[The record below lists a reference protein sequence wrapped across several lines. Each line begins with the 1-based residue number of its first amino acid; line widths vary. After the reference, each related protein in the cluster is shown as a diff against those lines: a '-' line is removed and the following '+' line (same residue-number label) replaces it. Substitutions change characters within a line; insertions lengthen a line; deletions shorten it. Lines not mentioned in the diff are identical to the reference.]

1 MARDPNTSFRRQQ
14 ISAFENPGYEG
25 TRAMGVG
32 GKEDYTEV
40 EAGNFS
46 IYEEIK
52 ESGAVTQS
60 AVTEICMAPVLV
72 TENSNVEEGIGESH
86 HTDKATFD
94 CHLNPCFTNCVARRA
109 DFLHRRNTG
118 LQIAS

>member
-1 MARDPNTSFRRQQ
+1 MARDQNASFRRQQ
-14 ISAFENPGYEG
+14 ISAFENLGYEG

-32 GKEDYTEV
+32 GKEDYAEV

-52 ESGAVTQS
+52 ESGAVNQL
-60 AVTEICMAPVLV
+60 AVTEISMAPVLV
-72 TENSNVEEGIGESH
+72 TENSNAKGGIGESH
-86 HTDKATFD
+86 HIDKATFD
-94 CHLNPCFTNCVARRA
+94 CHLHRMFTNWIARRS
-109 DFLHRRNTG
+109 DLHRRNTD